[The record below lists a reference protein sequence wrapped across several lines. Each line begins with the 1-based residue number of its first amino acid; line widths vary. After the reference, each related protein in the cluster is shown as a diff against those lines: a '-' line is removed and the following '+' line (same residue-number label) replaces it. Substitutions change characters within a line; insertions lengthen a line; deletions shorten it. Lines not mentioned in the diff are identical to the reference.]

1 MTGDDEGG
9 DGVPTRRERTL
20 RVIKGAKAGTPGRP
34 VRRRIVT
41 RPAPAPDGGIEEVL
55 ERLDREPVEDPLEA
69 GDLTVVGDPAEV
81 EDLPGPDEADDADGP
96 ASTGGA
102 TAAGRS
108 PTDDDPGQPADDTT
122 QPADDPGQPADDRG
136 NPEDAGPGRRR
147 ALAGLLV
154 VLLAAALAGAGVYGH
169 RWYVARSTEQA
180 RQGAL
185 AAARQASV
193 NFVSVSAASVDRDLQ
208 RITAGAT
215 GEFRD
220 EFSRGQAQVRTAVVE
235 NKVDSKGTVLRA
247 GLVSGDRRRAVA
259 LVAVD
264 ATVKNVKAP
273 QGRPSHYRIQL
284 DLVRDRDSGDWLV
297 AKLQFVG

>member
-1 MTGDDEGG
+1 M
-9 DGVPTRRERTL
+9 PTRRERTL
-20 RVIKGAKAGTPGRP
+20 RVIKGAKAGVPGRP
-34 VRRRIVT
+34 VRRRIVS
-41 RPAPAPDGGIEEVL
+41 RPAPTAGGGIEEVL

-81 EDLPGPDEADDADGP
+81 EDTPDPDEDA
-96 ASTGGA
+96 
-102 TAAGRS
+102 S
-108 PTDDDPGQPADDTT
+108 PS
-122 QPADDPGQPADDRG
+122 DDR
-136 NPEDAGPGRRR
+136 DATVTVAPPAGDRASGPGRRR
-147 ALAGLLV
+147 ALIVALV
-154 VLLAAALAGAGVYGH
+154 LLLAAALAGAGVYGH
-169 RWYVARSTEQA
+169 RWYVARATEQA
-180 RQGAL
+180 RQDAL

-220 EFSRGQAQVRTAVVE
+220 EFTRGQAQVRTAVVE
-235 NKVDSKGTVLRA
+235 NKVDSEGTVLRA

-284 DLVRDRDSGDWLV
+284 DLVRDDDSGDWLV